1 MRGGCR
7 KSAASSMRNQRGER
21 ERAAPNSAA
30 PPCFAIYTPQLPKKT
45 EAQKH
50 SGPARCSVLW
60 GYARVVYPT
69 REKAL
74 GLVLPAL
81 GAFFPCFFSRQ
92 ANSPKTRSV
101 GSARPPLGLRAASWS
116 APTKHMGELC
126 CISPNFCCKLIET
139 GTSGLLCMPK
149 FSIALRMGFALISR
163 LNTTSLAAFT
173 FPMHINLFLRPGF
186 EM

>member
-101 GSARPPLGLRAASWS
+101 GSARPPLGLRAAQGADGSILAKSPARRNRPPCSRFFVWGWPLPMRGSWTS
-116 APTKHMGELC
+116 AWPGRGAGGSHRGVY
-126 CISPNFCCKLIET
+126 ISE
-139 GTSGLLCMPK
+139 
-149 FSIALRMGFALISR
+149 
-163 LNTTSLAAFT
+163 
-173 FPMHINLFLRPGF
+173 
-186 EM
+186 